1 MTEFL
6 DRIFE
11 ILRGC
16 PYGLTAKEIAERLG
30 VTAGNISSR
39 LSKLAAY
46 GIIKKTRG
54 RTAHDVS
61 ARTIYHAPT
70 SASST
75 KALLM
80 AQTSS
85 ATSPNLPNRDA
96 ARAIV
101 TIPRKVDDEIR
112 GDFDTK

>member
-6 DRIFE
+6 DRILE

-30 VTAGNISSR
+30 VAPAKISSR

-54 RTAHDVS
+54 RTAHNVS
-61 ARTIYHAPT
+61 ACSIFHAP
-70 SASST
+70 ASVSLN
-75 KALLM
+75 KAHLY
-80 AQTSS
+80 SS
-85 ATSPNLPNRDA
+85 PATSLDLPKSRRS
-96 ARAIV
+96 AR
-101 TIPRKVDDEIR
+101 RS
-112 GDFDTK
+112 